1 MNNTNYFHFT
11 LGPVQGFVSQARRTR
26 DFWAGSFIL
35 SWLSAVAIKA
45 VKHQDGE
52 IEFPHADKDYMQ
64 WLVGEG
70 KTNRPTQGS
79 IPNRF
84 KGLIAKID
92 PESFK
97 PEEVT
102 EAVQTAWQALADRV
116 WEKDLGL
123 GSEVA
128 EIWERQIEN
137 FWDMNWVITPDKTD
151 SAALDKRKNWRS
163 YTPPAEAG
171 VKCMMMDGWQELSG
185 TKSPNRKELKKFWN
199 AIRENGKNGISND
212 LKENEALC
220 AMAFVKRRFSRHFED
235 LTHTMPQG
243 WQLKGWKVPSA
254 VPAVSYMAA
263 VHWLKQSFDHADK
276 SLLQAFHQEAY
287 QLTGE
292 TYGEWETHIDCLHDY
307 ATDYQRISSLDG
319 NVFHE
324 SQLENKNIFEDQDQA
339 KKVSKLLA
347 KINQTDGIKKAS
359 PFYAVLLMDGDSLG
373 IHMSNLKKQTVIT
386 NALGEFTQGVPS
398 IVQKNNGFLIYA
410 GGDDV
415 LAILPLEEALPC
427 ATAIR
432 KHYQTSFKQADFRTS
447 ISAAIQFVHIKTALI
462 KILRDSHDL
471 LDNIAK
477 DKTGRDAIAI
487 RVWKP
492 GGKQL
497 QWTQPW
503 ETALNA
509 DTGKTHIEEI
519 ADTFT
524 NEKVDEQLSNS
535 FFYKI
540 RERFSLLNP
549 EGKENPA
556 LKNDQAISLIAM
568 EHLNSGKS
576 DLEPIL
582 SDKNA
587 ISLMAMEYLNS
598 GKSDLSDIK
607 NSKERKE
614 AAEQRIGKLITQCR
628 PHKRDEQGKCN
639 PTNKLTIDGALL
651 VRFLVQKG
659 AE

>member
-1 MNNTNYFHFT
+1 MSNSKNYLHFT

-45 VKHQDGE
+45 VEHQGGE
-52 IEFPHADKDYMQ
+52 IKFPHADENYMQ

-70 KTNRPTQGS
+70 EKGREPKQGS

-84 KGLIAKID
+84 KGLIAEVD
-92 PESFK
+92 PDSFN

-102 EAVQTAWQALADRV
+102 EAVQEAWEALADRV
-116 WEKDLGL
+116 WKKDLGL
-123 GSEVA
+123 GSDIA
-128 EIWERQIEN
+128 EIWDRQIEK
-137 FWDMNWVITPDKTD
+137 FWDMSWVITPDKAD
-151 SAALDKRKNWRS
+151 SAVLDKRKNWRS

-171 VKCMMMDGWQELSG
+171 IKCMMMDGWQELSG
-185 TKSPNRKELKKFWN
+185 TKSPNRKELNKFWN
-199 AIRENGKNGISND
+199 SIRKNGTNGISND

-254 VPAVSYMAA
+254 VPSVSYMAA
-263 VHWLKQSFDHADK
+263 VHWLEKALEIADIDTLNK
-276 SLLQAFHQEAY
+276 FSKEAKK
-287 QLTGE
+287 LTGS
-292 TYGEWETHIDCLHDY
+292 YGEWDTHIECLDEY
-307 ATDYQRISSLDG
+307 KTEFNNISALDG
-319 NVFHE
+319 NVFHQ
-324 SQLENKNIFEDQDQA
+324 SQLENKNIFEGKEKEKEKTQA
-339 KKVSKLLA
+339 EKVSTLLA
-347 KINQTDGIKKAS
+347 NINQTEGIKKAS

-373 IHMSNLKKQTVIT
+373 IHMSDPKKQTVIT
-386 NALGEFTQGVPS
+386 NALGEFTQGVS
-398 IVQKNNGFLIYA
+398 KIVQKNNGFLIYA

-415 LAILPLEEALPC
+415 LAILPLEDAIPC
-427 ATAIR
+427 ATSIR
-432 KHYQTSFKQADFRTS
+432 THYQASFIEAKFPTS

-477 DKTGRDAIAI
+477 DKTGRDAIAV

-497 QWTQPW
+497 EWAQPW
-503 ETALNA
+503 KTALNEEEGK
-509 DTGKTHIEEI
+509 THKTHIEEI

-524 NEKVDEQLSNS
+524 GDKVDEQFSNS

-549 EGKENPA
+549 DGESDPE
-556 LKNDQAISLIAM
+556 LTNDQ
-568 EHLNSGKS
+568 
-576 DLEPIL
+576 
-582 SDKNA
+582 A

-607 NSKERKE
+607 NIKERKQ
-614 AAEQRIGKLITQCR
+614 AAIERIEKLITQCR
-628 PHKRDEQGKCN
+628 PHKRDEQGNCN
-639 PTNKLTIDGALL
+639 PTNQLTIDGALL